1 MLQYKKVK
9 VELRHQVGTEKI
21 NSKLKRKKNAAT
33 RSARHCNR
41 IKQQHSV

>member
-21 NSKLKRKKNAAT
+21 KSKQLKRKKKKKNAAT
-33 RSARHCNR
+33 PSAT
-41 IKQQHSV
+41 I

>member
-21 NSKLKRKKNAAT
+21 KSKQLKRKK
-33 RSARHCNR
+33 
-41 IKQQHSV
+41 KKKMQQHLLLQYRML